1 MRLVDADNL
10 LKTTYLEFV
19 GQELSKV
26 KKHSYSTT
34 VSCHVCGSS
43 YRTLRRDGDKYICQ
57 QCYLERLKNA
67 KN

>member
-10 LKTTYLEFV
+10 LRTTYLDLIS
-19 GQELSKV
+19 QESSKAR
-26 KKHSYSTT
+26 KHRSGTT
-34 VSCHVCGSS
+34 VSCHICGSS

-57 QCYLERLKNA
+57 QCYLERLKNG